1 MTFVMKLN
9 GSVALVKLLR
19 ASSAASTFGTTSALI
34 LPLSLASSTR
44 LSGDE
49 GRTNV
54 SISTITASSV
64 TASANLLP
72 RSGGWEILCDVF
84 TSLAR
89 MSH

>member
-1 MTFVMKLN
+1 MTLVMKLN

-19 ASSAASTFGTTSALI
+19 SSSDARTPGTTSALI

-44 LSGDE
+44 LPGDE

-64 TASANLLP
+64 TASANLP

>member
-1 MTFVMKLN
+1 MKLN
-9 GSVALVKLLR
+9 GSVALVKLER
-19 ASSAASTFGTTSALI
+19 SSRAASTPGTTSVLI

-54 SISTITASSV
+54 SISMITASSV
-64 TASANLLP
+64 TASANSP

>member
-1 MTFVMKLN
+1 MKLN

-19 ASSAASTFGTTSALI
+19 SSSDARTPGTTSALI

-44 LSGDE
+44 LPGDK
-49 GRTNV
+49 GRTSV
-54 SISTITASSV
+54 SISMITASSF
-64 TASANLLP
+64 TASAKSP
-72 RSGGWEILCDVF
+72 RSGGCKILRDVF

>member
-1 MTFVMKLN
+1 MTLVMKLN
-9 GSVALVKLLR
+9 GSVALVKLLMS
-19 ASSAASTFGTTSALI
+19 SSAASTAGTTSALI
-34 LPLSLASSTR
+34 LPLSLASSIR
-44 LSGDE
+44 LPGNE

-64 TASANLLP
+64 TASANSP

>member
-1 MTFVMKLN
+1 MTLVMKLN
-9 GSVALVKLLR
+9 GSVAFVKLVR
-19 ASSAASTFGTTSALI
+19 SSSAASTFGTTSALI
-34 LPLSLASSTR
+34 LPLSLASSMR
-44 LSGDE
+44 LSGNE

-64 TASANLLP
+64 TASANSP